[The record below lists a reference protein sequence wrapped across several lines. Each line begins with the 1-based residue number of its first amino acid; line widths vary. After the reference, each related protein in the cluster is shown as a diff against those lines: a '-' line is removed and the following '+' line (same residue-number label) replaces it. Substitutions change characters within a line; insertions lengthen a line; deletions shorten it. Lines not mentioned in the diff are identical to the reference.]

1 MARKISPAPVP
12 ATPANVPV
20 HTIRHRNIKASI
32 WKNQTAKGV
41 MYDVRV
47 TRSYKEN
54 DVWHDSTS
62 FGYDD
67 LMNVAKLLSDAHS
80 FITEL
85 RRKDHANVSR
95 GESRR
100 RDVSSA

>member
-1 MARKISPAPVP
+1 MARKTPPAPPPV
-12 ATPANVPV
+12 TTANVPV

-80 FITEL
+80 VITEL
-85 RRKDHANVSR
+85 RRKDHADVPRS
-95 GESRR
+95 ESRR
-100 RDVSSA
+100 RDLPAA